1 MVESVDAQKADQKI
15 DKCGNSVSAQTNAT
29 SDERQALAQKLM
41 PIAVL
46 KSSSTTQS
54 KTDEESKSTAINE
67 GEDNVHMDQS
77 EVEKQQAEL
86 LGYIS
91 EILCTISTGDEE
103 KDFESIEVVA
113 DSVHAKAESLH

>member
-1 MVESVDAQKADQKI
+1 MVESVDAQKADQTV
-15 DKCGNSVSAQTNAT
+15 DKSESSVSAQTNAT

-67 GEDNVHMDQS
+67 GEDNVQMDQS

-86 LGYIS
+86 LGYIC